1 MPGHVQL
8 AIKPDLL
15 MKTLQLNK
23 GRDTSVIRH
32 HPWIFSGAVDKVSG
46 NPQAG
51 DTVTVLDA
59 AGKAL
64 GLAAWSPSSQIRARL
79 WTVDASQQVDA
90 AFIRSRV
97 QRAVQRRA
105 HLLSAART
113 AVRLI
118 YAESDGL
125 PGLIVDRY
133 GDFLSC
139 QFLSTGPEFWRDTI
153 IAALREFTPCVG
165 IYERSDVNVRKHE
178 GLPQQTGVLW
188 GEEPP
193 ESVEIVEQDRIFEVN
208 IKQGHKTGYYLDQFD
223 NRSLVQSYC
232 RERVGS
238 AQAVRRVLN
247 CFSYTGGFGVAALKG
262 GAEHVINID
271 SSSPSLQVAANNL
284 ALNGFEPEQ
293 ADLVQANVFEYLREL
308 RQQEQTFDLVVLD
321 PPKFAETKSQFLKA
335 ARAYKD
341 ITLQAAQLIATGGT
355 LVSFSCSGAIDPALF
370 QKITA
375 DGLLDAGR
383 EGRITH
389 YLHQSEDHPV
399 GLPFPESLYLK
410 GLVCVLD

>member
-1 MPGHVQL
+1 
-8 AIKPDLL
+8 
-15 MKTLQLNK
+15 MKTLQLKK

-32 HPWIFSGAVDKVSG
+32 HPWIFSGGVERVTG
-46 NPQAG
+46 NAQPG
-51 DTVTVLDA
+51 ETVTVLDA
-59 AGKAL
+59 DGKAL

-79 WTVDASQQVDA
+79 WTLDASQVVDE
-90 AFIRSRV
+90 AFIRARV
-97 QRAVQRRA
+97 KRAVQRRA
-105 HLLSAART
+105 HLLNSTRT

-133 GDFLSC
+133 GDYLSC

-153 IAALREFTPCVG
+153 ISALRDCSPCLG

-178 GLPQQTGVLW
+178 GLPQQTGLLW

-193 ESVEIVEQDRIFEVN
+193 EAVEIVEQDRIFEVS
-208 IKQGHKTGYYLDQFD
+208 IQHGHKTGYYLDQFD
-223 NRSLVQSYC
+223 NRSLVQAYC
-232 RERVGS
+232 RERLNS
-238 AQAVRRVLN
+238 PQAIRRVLN

-262 GAEHVINID
+262 GAEHVVNID
-271 SSSPSLQVAANNL
+271 SSGPSLQLAANNL

-308 RQQEQTFDLVVLD
+308 RQQGQTFDLVVLD

-341 ITLQAAQLIATGGT
+341 ITLQAAHLIATGGT

-389 YLHQSEDHPV
+389 YLHQAEDHPV